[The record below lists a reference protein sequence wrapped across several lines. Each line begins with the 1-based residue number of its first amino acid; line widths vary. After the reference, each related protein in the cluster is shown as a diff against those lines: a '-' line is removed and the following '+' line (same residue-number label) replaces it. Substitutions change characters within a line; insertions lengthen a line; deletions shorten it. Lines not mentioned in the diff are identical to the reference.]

1 MQRRISELHALLH
14 QAVQDSWLHL
24 ARTSRLLSYRSA
36 WRLCPA
42 QCLRWVT
49 EPTKAM
55 PVCWLLQNW
64 WDNILVGY
72 MPIEAN
78 FIHFMATLFF
88 VQVAESTGVVD
99 PAEILQFVST
109 TWAPE
114 VLRLYHPSS
123 NIIAEYLAGLLTKI
137 QHLEVF
143 EVCCNWSPLQ
153 STVMFECHCHLYK
166 CIPLLTCR
174 FWDSSVPMWL
184 EMVAYK

>member
-1 MQRRISELHALLH
+1 
-14 QAVQDSWLHL
+14 
-24 ARTSRLLSYRSA
+24 
-36 WRLCPA
+36 
-42 QCLRWVT
+42 
-49 EPTKAM
+49 
-55 PVCWLLQNW
+55 
-64 WDNILVGY
+64 

-109 TWAPE
+109 IWAPE

-143 EVCCNWSPLQ
+143 EVCCN
-153 STVMFECHCHLYK
+153 
-166 CIPLLTCR
+166 
-174 FWDSSVPMWL
+174 
-184 EMVAYK
+184 